1 LLHKKSLT
9 NIPALTA
16 RTAMV
21 VVPGMKTIQ
30 GMVRDAHQSVGRV
43 IEQRFIVR
51 SPFGETQESFS
62 LTLTI
67 DGRAN
72 CAWMLY
78 RGEGTKSFVDWS
90 VNTREPMD
98 IAQHLMGAFPGY
110 EFESDV
116 IASQQQERRG
126 SDPSFESTTSPTLD
140 MYTEQAELEG
150 DLLLM
155 QLSTLLQSIAMD
167 RLTGRLELSSSKE
180 KATVFFNDG
189 VPIHCATRWDKG
201 EPAFLE
207 IGVWTSGEF
216 KFFKGPRTNTI
227 TIKRRLNALLLE
239 AATLRD
245 QSDQLQNLGVKD
257 TSYLAR
263 KLELESE
270 EQLARAVET
279 GTGCNPSLQWALYGA
294 IDGES
299 TLVELLRRTKLSKA
313 AWVPA
318 LFNLLDCG
326 VLMFSDEPYVVRKE
340 QGGEKIA
347 PLAVDWNAVELID
360 RSLRR
365 PETGLL
371 TYPSFLLF
379 LNNEFERNTC
389 HSSVFSVVLI
399 ETLAFVSLNTAEG
412 EKALQRTALP
422 QKDALRFRQAIELLK
437 LGSDLLAHFETFG
450 YALLMPETDE
460 MQVKIFCNRANV
472 ALNDLELTSPD
483 GNDLV
488 IRMGSVTVPSESKVL
503 EEALGLAR
511 SRLGIRFD

>member
-9 NIPALTA
+9 NIPAIAT
-16 RTAMV
+16 RTAMA
-21 VVPGMKTIQ
+21 VVPGMKTLH
-30 GMVRDAHQSVGRV
+30 GMVTDARQSVGRV
-43 IEQRFIVR
+43 IEQRFLVR
-51 SPFGETQESFS
+51 APFGDTQESFS

-67 DGRAN
+67 DGRGN

-116 IASQQQERRG
+116 VATQQQDKKEL
-126 SDPSFESTTSPTLD
+126 FESTTSPTLE
-140 MYTEQAELEG
+140 MYGEQAELEG

-155 QLSTLLQSIAMD
+155 QLPTLLQSIGMD
-167 RLTGRLELSSSKE
+167 RLTGRLEISSSKD
-180 KATVFFNDG
+180 KATVFFNEG
-189 VPIHCATRWDKG
+189 IPIHCLTRWEKG
-201 EPAFLE
+201 EPALLE
-207 IGVWTSGEF
+207 IGGWTEGEF
-216 KFFKGPRTNTI
+216 KFYKGPRTSTI
-227 TIKRRLNALLLE
+227 TVKRRLNALLLE
-239 AATLRD
+239 SATLRD

-257 TSYLAR
+257 ISYLAR
-263 KLELESE
+263 KMELQTQD
-270 EQLARAVET
+270 QLASAVET
-279 GTGCNPSLQWALYGA
+279 GTGCNPKLQWELYCA
-294 IDGES
+294 VDGES
-299 TLVELLRRTKLSKA
+299 TLVELLRRIKLSKS
-313 AWVPA
+313 AWIPA

-326 VLMFSDEPYVVRKE
+326 VLMFSDEPFVVKE
-340 QGGEKIA
+340 EQNDEKIVS
-347 PLAVDWNAVELID
+347 LAVDWNAVELVD
-360 RSLRR
+360 RGLRR

-379 LNNEFERNTC
+379 LNNEFARNAC

-399 ETLAFVSLNTAEG
+399 EALAYVSLHTVDG
-412 EKALQRTALP
+412 DKALQRTALP
-422 QKDALRFRQAIELLK
+422 QKDAVRFRQAIELLK
-437 LGSDLLAHFETFG
+437 LESDLLAHFETFG

-460 MQVKIFCNRANV
+460 MQVKIFCDRANL

-488 IRMGSVTVPSESKVL
+488 IRMGAVTVPSESKVL

-511 SRLGIRFD
+511 SRMGIRLD